1 MLTCTGEIVKFKS
14 GKHVKTSSI
23 ATDEHVKEIFLQQQL
38 REMKVEDWTQET
50 SKINCSYSSGAYIRI
65 SIFLSLSI
73 TA

>member
-38 REMKVEDWTQET
+38 REMKVEDWTQEALTHPEPT
-50 SKINCSYSSGAYIRI
+50 SGFRYSYR
-65 SIFLSLSI
+65 FR
-73 TA
+73 